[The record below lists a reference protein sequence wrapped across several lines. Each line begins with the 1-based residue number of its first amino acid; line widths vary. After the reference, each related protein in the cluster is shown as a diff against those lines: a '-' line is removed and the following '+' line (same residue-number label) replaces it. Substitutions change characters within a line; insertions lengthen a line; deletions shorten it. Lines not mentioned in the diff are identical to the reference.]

1 MDTIRL
7 PLTESDLAFM
17 RLPKGFWHAS
27 IASSTLSCKPRL
39 ERYVGKLGEVREQGY
54 GLILWGNNGRGK
66 SAAAAA
72 ILKEAVR
79 QGHGGLWCTAQQVCD
94 WTIQRE
100 MYTPFQSCINR
111 LCEVDF
117 AVIDDLGK
125 EHRDDKGWSIRVME
139 RLIRDRSANK
149 RCTIV
154 TTNLTRLAEQIPSLY
169 KPSMFEVMK
178 ERMVP
183 LKCGGP
189 DRRVD
194 PMKAARQFLE
204 GDDV

>member
-1 MDTIRL
+1 MDTRL
-7 PLTESDLAFM
+7 PLTESDLAYM
-17 RLPKGFWHAS
+17 RLPEGFWTAS
-27 IASSTLSCKPRL
+27 IAQSTLSCLPRL
-39 ERYVGKLGEVREQGY
+39 ERYVGRLAEVREEGY

-79 QGHGGLWCTAQQVCD
+79 QGYGGLWCTAQQVCD
-94 WTIQRE
+94 WTIQRT
-100 MYTPFQSCINR
+100 MYTPLQSCINR
-111 LCEVDF
+111 LSEVDF

-139 RLIRDRSANK
+139 RLIRDRSAAK

-154 TTNLTRLAEQIPSLY
+154 TTNLTRLQEQIPSLY

-183 LKCGGP
+183 LKCDGV
-189 DRRVD
+189 DRRVAS
-194 PMKAARQFLE
+194 MKTASQFLE
-204 GDDV
+204 GGDG